1 MAVTDRNTIKTWF
14 ETGDY
19 PTEQQFWNWLD
30 SFWHQADQI
39 PTANIIGLDT
49 ILTDKA
55 TVEETNSLQTQ
66 IDNINLG
73 NAPISN
79 IYTVN
84 SSFLIPDGKILEK
97 IVVIGGTSTNNFGIG
112 QTNGG
117 YEVMTGVP
125 IGINDAQLFE
135 LNIYSNG
142 GKTIWFN
149 GITGSTTIKIYLR

>member
-73 NAPISN
+73 N
-79 IYTVN
+79 
-84 SSFLIPDGKILEK
+84 
-97 IVVIGGTSTNNFGIG
+97 
-112 QTNGG
+112 
-117 YEVMTGVP
+117 
-125 IGINDAQLFE
+125 
-135 LNIYSNG
+135 
-142 GKTIWFN
+142 
-149 GITGSTTIKIYLR
+149 